1 MKKILVRVYLV
12 LLFLCIISL
21 IVLSILGSKPRVGYL
36 EISSFDENNSYSN
49 NYIYNFKVKY
59 YDKVF
64 RNSDIY
70 GVYLVTNSLPEYIKE
85 IKMNDEFGTPFGTL
99 ISSKEITEN
108 NIDNIKYTLKIK
120 PKIFNYSI
128 IFFILVAILL
138 ISNIERIYYKYFI
151 GMNKRYLYIIITF
164 LCFLILPRILY
175 ICFYEYLDHNNYE
188 NRLKEEK
195 IILSINN
202 LSEYIFQYE
211 QYFNDYIPFRNELIQ
226 IIGIVDYYIFKNFA
240 YGSSPFFYG
249 KNDCQFWRDEIKDY
263 SGETIVNNDELE
275 NIRSNIINF
284 RDELLKYK
292 IDFILMVC
300 PNKSSIYDEYIP
312 DYVNKAKITA
322 TDKILNYIKDN
333 TDIKIVY
340 PKDHLI
346 KYKNKYD
353 LYYQYDAH
361 WNKLGAYIGYIDLI
375 KNINYGYSIVSIDN
389 LIINKYDEISYVNR
403 NKYIIRTDTN
413 YLMNGYTKN
422 EFKLINGKNDSYES
436 YVYTKS
442 NSDNKNV
449 LFIRDSF
456 GYYMFDY
463 IASYF
468 NESTFIHLNNF
479 KKLYID
485 DKKID
490 IVIFETVENMLKDR
504 LLNVIPDYKVEE
516 INKDLETNSESVN
529 N

>member
-1 MKKILVRVYLV
+1 
-12 LLFLCIISL
+12 
-21 IVLSILGSKPRVGYL
+21 
-36 EISSFDENNSYSN
+36 
-49 NYIYNFKVKY
+49 
-59 YDKVF
+59 
-64 RNSDIY
+64 
-70 GVYLVTNSLPEYIKE
+70 
-85 IKMNDEFGTPFGTL
+85 
-99 ISSKEITEN
+99 
-108 NIDNIKYTLKIK
+108 
-120 PKIFNYSI
+120 
-128 IFFILVAILL
+128 
-138 ISNIERIYYKYFI
+138 
-151 GMNKRYLYIIITF
+151 
-164 LCFLILPRILY
+164 
-175 ICFYEYLDHNNYE
+175 
-188 NRLKEEK
+188 
-195 IILSINN
+195 
-202 LSEYIFQYE
+202 
-211 QYFNDYIPFRNELIQ
+211 
-226 IIGIVDYYIFKNFA
+226 
-240 YGSSPFFYG
+240 
-249 KNDCQFWRDEIKDY
+249 
-263 SGETIVNNDELE
+263 
-275 NIRSNIINF
+275 
-284 RDELLKYK
+284 
-292 IDFILMVC
+292 MVC